1 MTKHTQ
7 PRALRSSAVSLAIA
21 GMLMAGSVYAG
32 KIDNTNNTAGK
43 LGACGAD
50 DTATTACV
58 GAWNLGNVD
67 VTLTRAEDGA
77 PSGKTFDPA
86 TGNYATMTIGDSFAS
101 MVKDLAGKV
110 MARLTGKDWPVGE
123 PTGIKAVNG
132 DSKVSNGK
140 PENCLI
146 NTSYL
151 GANDSST
158 RLDTYLDSTAPE
170 PVICSSGFQSHK
182 RFKVAML
189 ASTVANTANGEAG
202 EGIDLVF
209 NVTDNGSLTPYQV
222 FSKINNYTDKRLG
235 GYKIVVGRGLG
246 AEFRS
251 AGDLGI
257 ADKLHLSLGLG
268 EGGSKSQGEVTL
280 DGSDL
285 FDGDGLATFSHGL
298 FGTADK
304 NFDTNGFF
312 DTRTAGFTVDQACSE
327 FETKAECTNY
337 PNPYATIDPTAVPL
351 LNSDTIYSTGLL
363 ASNYST
369 LFGDW
374 LPSKWQPSGIF
385 HDDDN
390 DPTTDAVLK
399 AWWNGSAWV
408 QNNDSG
414 SAPVTEEQFAAWT
427 ADPLY
432 AVSKIEDVLNLGINY
447 IVKVG
452 DDIDGDGNPATG
464 DFTIRIIP
472 VVADNQ
478 DEPSFLGTEPTPLEP
493 APVLP
498 VDPVA
503 PTSDGGGCSAATSQR
518 PVDPVLP
525 LLAALGLVGWG
536 LRRARRH

>member
-7 PRALRSSAVSLAIA
+7 PKALRSSAVSLAIT
-21 GMLMAGSVYAG
+21 GMLVAGSVYAG
-32 KIDNTNNTAGK
+32 AIDNTNNTAGK

-50 DTATTACV
+50 DSMTTACV

-67 VTLTRAEDGA
+67 VTLTRAEDGT

-86 TGNYATMTIGDSFAS
+86 TGNYAPMLVGDSFAS

-132 DSKVSNGK
+132 DNKVSNGK

-158 RLDTYLDSTAPE
+158 GLDAYLDSTSPE

-189 ASTVANTANGEAG
+189 ASTVANKANGAAG

-209 NVTDNGSLTPYQV
+209 NVTDNGSLMPYQV

-246 AEFRS
+246 TDFRP

-268 EGGSKSQGEVTL
+268 EGGSKSQGAVTL

-285 FDGDGLATFSHGL
+285 FEGDGLATFSHGL

-312 DTRTAGFTVDQACSE
+312 DTRTAGFSVVQSCSE
-327 FETKAECTNY
+327 GTCTTY
-337 PNPYATIDPTAVPL
+337 PNPYAPADPAFNL
-351 LNSDTIYSTGLL
+351 LNSDTIASTTKLE
-363 ASNYST
+363 SNYGT

-408 QNNDSG
+408 LNNDSG
-414 SAPVTEEQFAAWT
+414 SAPVTEAQFAAWA

-432 AVSKIEDVLNLGINY
+432 SVARIEDVLNLGINY

-452 DDIDGDGNPATG
+452 DDLDNDPGTTTS

-478 DEPSFLGTEPTPLEP
+478 DEPSFLGSDPTPLEP
-493 APVLP
+493 APVTPVTP
-498 VDPVA
+498 VDPVVS
-503 PTSDGGGCSAATSQR
+503 TSDGGGCSASTGKT